1 MCENYKKSTTLAKA
15 KLNVSNVPI
24 NNRSHYFA
32 CNSLY
37 SRPII
42 KLLSSVPNEKSQD
55 LIDTQSLLS
64 ETSAKSIE
72 SLPEPRMH
80 LSWLS
85 TISIAKT
92 VTSHLNNNHHKKQTL
107 ELEAQ
112 GANDNSQL
120 ENLVEESNDEKI
132 TQKIKD
138 ETNSPLVANLTE
150 KQEKVIKPFC
160 SYSILTNDYLFS
172 KKTQQKLLRMQEK
185 YIVVRD
191 TSKVC
196 YDVASR
202 NIKKFHNLFRK
213 DSFQFARQTVSILLV
228 LFGLCYFF
236 ISIIVAFFRERKI
249 SETFFNFFFD
259 NIEINN
265 PQTTALPN

>member
-1 MCENYKKSTTLAKA
+1 MQGPAG
-15 KLNVSNVPI
+15 
-24 NNRSHYFA
+24 
-32 CNSLY
+32 SLH
-37 SRPII
+37 
-42 KLLSSVPNEKSQD
+42 LLG
-55 LIDTQSLLS
+55 LS
-64 ETSAKSIE
+64 KYTCKNGFLGGA
-72 SLPEPRMH
+72 H
-80 LSWLS
+80 
-85 TISIAKT
+85 SIAKT
-92 VTSHLNNNHHKKQTL
+92 VTSHLNNNQHKKQTL
-107 ELEAQ
+107 EIEAQ
-112 GANDNSQL
+112 RANDNTQL
-120 ENLVEESNDEKI
+120 ENLIEESNDEKL

-138 ETNSPLVANLTE
+138 ETNSPLNANLTE

-172 KKTQQKLLRMQEK
+172 KNTQQKLLRMQEK

-196 YDVASR
+196 YEVASR
-202 NIKKFHNLFRK
+202 NIKKVHNLIRK
-213 DSFQFARQTVSILLV
+213 DSFQFARQTASIHLV

-236 ISIIVAFFRERKI
+236 ISLIVAFFRERKI

>member
-1 MCENYKKSTTLAKA
+1 VRELKKSTALAKA
-15 KLNVSNVPI
+15 KLNVSNVPL
-24 NNRSHYFA
+24 NNRSHSLAY
-32 CNSLY
+32 NSLQT
-37 SRPII
+37 RPMI
-42 KLLSSVPNEKSQD
+42 KSLSSVPKEKSLD
-55 LIDTQSLLS
+55 LIDAQSFLS
-64 ETSAKSIE
+64 ETSAKSTE
-72 SLPEPRMH
+72 SLPEPRKH

-92 VTSHLNNNHHKKQTL
+92 VTSHLNNNHLKKTNL
-107 ELEAQ
+107 EIEDHR
-112 GANDNSQL
+112 GNDQL
-120 ENLVEESNDEKI
+120 ENLVEESNDEKT
-132 TQKIKD
+132 TQKIND
-138 ETNSPLVANLTE
+138 ETNSPLVSDLTE

-196 YDVASR
+196 YECASR
-202 NIKKFHNLFRK
+202 NIKKFHNLIRK
-213 DSFQFARQTVSILLV
+213 DSFQFARQTASILLV

-265 PQTTALPN
+265 PQTNALPN